1 MEQQWGPGA
10 RVVPSLI
17 TTKAGC
23 RAREALLSVGESRGH
38 GGAGSA
44 AWRSKVLPGP
54 RTGSQPSTSIRGY
67 ELHGAPHKTRQGQRG
82 QGAAVAQSR
91 APEVKESDRHRAAAG
106 RRHPPTA
113 PTHTAPP
120 NRKQLAQKAGAQ
132 SKPAFS
138 EAPHQLRLVAVLGAQ
153 LSRSVRRGAAMPI
166 MRGQRAITGDPATTT
181 RVARAC
187 SAPRSS
193 GGLPGPPATPEA
205 PALAASR
212 QRLWRWLCGR
222 R

>member
-1 MEQQWGPGA
+1 MTGVTEAGPGPQACWLWKQHNETVPCRVKMEQQWGPGA

-23 RAREALLSVGESRGH
+23 RAREALLPVGESRGQ
-38 GGAGSA
+38 GGARSA

-67 ELHGAPHKTRQGQRG
+67 ELHGAPFKRRQGQRG

-91 APEVKESDRHRAAAG
+91 TPEVKESDRHRAAAG

-132 SKPAFS
+132 SKPAFRRPRIS
-138 EAPHQLRLVAVLGAQ
+138 LG
-153 LSRSVRRGAAMPI
+153 
-166 MRGQRAITGDPATTT
+166 
-181 RVARAC
+181 
-187 SAPRSS
+187 
-193 GGLPGPPATPEA
+193 
-205 PALAASR
+205 
-212 QRLWRWLCGR
+212 
-222 R
+222 